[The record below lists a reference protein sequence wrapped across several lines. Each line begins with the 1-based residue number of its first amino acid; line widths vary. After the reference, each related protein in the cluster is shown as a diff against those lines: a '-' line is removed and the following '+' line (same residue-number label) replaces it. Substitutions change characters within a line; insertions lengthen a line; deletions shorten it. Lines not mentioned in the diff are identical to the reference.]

1 MANSAASRTG
11 NSGTLPVVV
20 VLVDVDEVVEIEDV
34 DAVVEE
40 VDVVE
45 DVEEVV
51 VVDDVEEVE
60 EVDEVADV
68 VEVVDVVEEVEDV
81 VVVAQ
86 SSPTKTWLTCPALP
100 MFVPAVYGAV
110 GVIFRF
116 VVVHVLLYVEVNRAT
131 ADPSPEESV
140 ITVTVP
146 DRSPPSW
153 MV

>member
-1 MANSAASRTG
+1 M
-11 NSGTLPVVV
+11 
-20 VLVDVDEVVEIEDV
+20 
-34 DAVVEE
+34 
-40 VDVVE
+40 
-45 DVEEVV
+45 
-51 VVDDVEEVE
+51 
-60 EVDEVADV
+60 
-68 VEVVDVVEEVEDV
+68 
-81 VVVAQ
+81 
-86 SSPTKTWLTCPALP
+86 
-100 MFVPAVYGAV
+100 